1 MAHPKPIWRAWWC
14 LLQKPRQPQVQV
26 RRCHPG
32 ALQGCG
38 HKSKCICNIHQYPI
52 GSMYAIYGNIYH
64 QYTPNVSIYSMHGS
78 YGYTICLSILVLVYF
93 LVWMIRMIKA
103 RFHLQACKGPEVGWN
118 HLWTETLD
126 PSAAA
131 HSSGLYLSFREK
143 EHVKISQNEFWCL
156 TALLIPGATLLRGF
170 NCAENDRASTA
181 QVRFFFKRLWLNI
194 SRLSFNWITGLLP
207 EASLN
212 PNEGLGT
219 CVSSPYQRSCLYTI
233 VIVSDCLLSSSCAF
247 PSPNDVMM
255 SCCPTPEVQGQSRL
269 CIAKWIDQTW
279 IPALCCCLCI
289 VYVVCQHGYVE
300 QSVRQARSTVCIFIR
315 PFTRF
320 VSGSIW
326 IGGPIWVVRPSHC
339 WNNFAGW
346 TEIQWNWLTADW
358 NLLSTVDQEFVTHRV
373 SM

>member
-1 MAHPKPIWRAWWC
+1 
-14 LLQKPRQPQVQV
+14 
-26 RRCHPG
+26 
-32 ALQGCG
+32 
-38 HKSKCICNIHQYPI
+38 
-52 GSMYAIYGNIYH
+52 
-64 QYTPNVSIYSMHGS
+64 
-78 YGYTICLSILVLVYF
+78 
-93 LVWMIRMIKA
+93 
-103 RFHLQACKGPEVGWN
+103 
-118 HLWTETLD
+118 
-126 PSAAA
+126 
-131 HSSGLYLSFREK
+131 
-143 EHVKISQNEFWCL
+143 
-156 TALLIPGATLLRGF
+156 
-170 NCAENDRASTA
+170 
-181 QVRFFFKRLWLNI
+181 
-194 SRLSFNWITGLLP
+194 
-207 EASLN
+207 
-212 PNEGLGT
+212 
-219 CVSSPYQRSCLYTI
+219 
-233 VIVSDCLLSSSCAF
+233 
-247 PSPNDVMM
+247 M

-373 SM
+373 SMQGSWPTSVPAFTDWFLGPAHTIVFMTGAGVYWAPEAADRTGSHSRAGDLPAGSNIC